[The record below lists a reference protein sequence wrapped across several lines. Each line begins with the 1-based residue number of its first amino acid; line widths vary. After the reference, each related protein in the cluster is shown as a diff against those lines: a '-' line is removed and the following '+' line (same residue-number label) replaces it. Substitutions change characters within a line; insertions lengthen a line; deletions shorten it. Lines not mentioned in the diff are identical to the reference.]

1 MKKILLAYD
10 GGEPARHALDTAAEL
25 ALTFGAS
32 LSVVS
37 VVPTHVGRAAGPD
50 PWDDAPVHAQELAEA
65 SRLLREKGIEADLM
79 EPAGDPAKTIEHIA
93 EEGGFDTIV
102 IGSRGLSAVG
112 RVLQGSVSEH
122 VATHTTATVVITH

>member
-1 MKKILLAYD
+1 MDLQLNGKTCLVTGASAGIGTAIARVLAREGTRLAIL
-10 GGEPARHALDTAAEL
+10 ARRRDRLETIADESAAEM
-25 ALTFGAS
+25 GARP
-32 LSVVS
+32 VVI
-37 VVPTHVGRAAGPD
+37 A
-50 PWDDAPVHAQELAEA
+50 
-65 SRLLREKGIEADLM
+65 ADLM

-112 RVLQGSVSEH
+112 RVLQGSVSER

>member
-10 GGEPARHALDTAAEL
+10 GGGPARHALDTAAEL
-25 ALTFGAS
+25 TLRFGAS

-37 VVPTHVGRAAGPD
+37 VVPLRTGRAAMD
-50 PWDDAPVHAQELAEA
+50 PWDDSTVHAQELAEA
-65 SRLLREKGIEADLM
+65 KRLLKEKGVEADLM

-102 IGSRGLSAVG
+102 MGSRGLGAMG

-122 VATHTTATVVITH
+122 VATHSDRTVIITH